1 MYELKLYGF
10 HLGEFECHS
19 CTTITVVSQAFYRF
33 VNQYGLHHFEL
44 NKIIMR

>member
-19 CTTITVVSQAFYRF
+19 CVDLATVNKAFYHF
-33 VNQYGLHHFEL
+33 VNLYGLHHFEL
-44 NKIIMR
+44 NKVGGR